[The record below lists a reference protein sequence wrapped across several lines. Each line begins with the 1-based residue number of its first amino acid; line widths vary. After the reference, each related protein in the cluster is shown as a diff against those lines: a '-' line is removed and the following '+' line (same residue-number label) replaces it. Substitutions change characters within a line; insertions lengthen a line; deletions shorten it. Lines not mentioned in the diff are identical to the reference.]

1 MLMNLDVVIMQYKR
15 GNNSVNVIRY
25 LNGKGLI
32 FELDNEKR
40 DYRLLKIAT
49 DVSRIAERNN
59 SQYKQKKDAKA
70 GTSASFFYLLIIRT
84 YKLYGITQFNG

>member
-32 FELDNEKR
+32 FELDNEKEIIASIILQSGEVYLR
-40 DYRLLKIAT
+40 KENLNKI
-49 DVSRIAERNN
+49 
-59 SQYKQKKDAKA
+59 
-70 GTSASFFYLLIIRT
+70 
-84 YKLYGITQFNG
+84 